1 MSNCV
6 YNYLNASVRRCQAAE
21 QKERRCP
28 YAEKRTLHHQVAGY
42 YRPFERAGV
51 RIQLDAD
58 RGRPGPV
65 PSGKWLLR
73 TGGLLFGP
81 LTGGLAAGFGSMLFD
96 FTNPAYISGCLI
108 TFATKFVIGYL
119 AGLIAHRG
127 PVSTRKDILGTLA
140 GSVAYIVLYMAKS
153 FVEMYWIE
161 GQAMGAV
168 QVRLAAKLS
177 ASCVNAAV
185 ALVVATLLAAALRPA
200 LRRAKVL
207 AQ

>member
-1 MSNCV
+1 MPVFNVLSTIALMIFGGEKSSPWRIV
-6 YNYLNASVRRCQAAE
+6 KGVLLN
-21 QKERRCP
+21 
-28 YAEKRTLHHQVAGY
+28 
-42 YRPFERAGV
+42 
-51 RIQLDAD
+51 
-58 RGRPGPV
+58 
-65 PSGKWLLR
+65 
-73 TGGLLFGP
+73 P
-81 LTGGLAAGFGSMLFD
+81 L
-96 FTNPAYISGCLI
+96 
-108 TFATKFVIGYL
+108 
-119 AGLIAHRG
+119 
-127 PVSTRKDILGTLA
+127 ILGTLA

>member
-1 MSNCV
+1 
-6 YNYLNASVRRCQAAE
+6 
-21 QKERRCP
+21 
-28 YAEKRTLHHQVAGY
+28 
-42 YRPFERAGV
+42 
-51 RIQLDAD
+51 
-58 RGRPGPV
+58 
-65 PSGKWLLR
+65 
-73 TGGLLFGP
+73 
-81 LTGGLAAGFGSMLFD
+81 MLFD

>member
-28 YAEKRTLHHQVAGY
+28 YAEKRTLYHQNACRC
-42 YRPFERAGV
+42 RPFERAGV

-58 RGRPGPV
+58 RGGPGAV
-65 PSGKWLLR
+65 PSGQWVLR
-73 TGGLLFGP
+73 AGGASVRP
-81 LTGGLAAGFGSMLFD
+81 ADGGLAAGFGSMLFD

-127 PVSTRKDILGTLA
+127 TVSTRKDILGTLA
-140 GSVAYIVLYMAKS
+140 GSAAYIVLYMAKS

-168 QVRLAAKLS
+168 QARMAAKLS